1 MASTSGSVATNT
13 TYDSYFWVNW
23 SQSSQSVAENKTYID
38 WSCGVYCGHSFYSNA
53 IKMSAVSINGSK
65 VYEGGT
71 YSNFH
76 KGNHTIASGSMSI
89 DHNSDGSKTFWV
101 SAFTGWLYSNYNYS
115 SNGDSFDLTTIPRAS
130 QPTLS
135 KTSAN
140 FGEQITIYSNTA
152 SSTFKHKV
160 YYRIGSGAW
169 VQIIDED
176 PAAGSGGKYFTYSC
190 LWTIPKTLM
199 NNFPNSKTGTLEIGL
214 DTYTDTTFSNFIG
227 TKYVTL
233 TASVPVDD
241 TTKPSISMSISINN
255 GSLSS
260 TFDGIAIQGK
270 TRIDVTLSGE
280 AKYNA
285 NITGCSAVID
295 GKSYTAKYNS
305 TSGKYELTSNAIENY
320 GAVPAVGYVKDS
332 RGFTNSETNFAN
344 VTPYEKPLVIPLS
357 TENAIMCYRS
367 DGNGVRV
374 SNSTSVWIKAKR
386 KYYPVP
392 TLGIQNNFC
401 SLQYRFKATDG
412 SWSGWSDLISKSNL
426 DTNEYNALIPD
437 EVFNI
442 KKAYTIQIRAIDDIG
457 ESDTK
462 TFDIPTQDVALHLGK
477 GGRIVSVGTYCDYSK
492 PYSLQVEWDAYFKD
506 IYINGTKLVD
516 YIVEQGTNDIW
527 TYRKW
532 NSGIAECWGIATGST
547 ATNDDSSVPSST
559 TVELPFLFVTA
570 TQANIQ
576 PLRTS
581 ENGWRPERV
590 IPDIYNNI
598 SEITFHSYCIAEKDS
613 DEIFYSIEVKGT
625 WK

>member
-1 MASTSGSVATNT
+1 
-13 TYDSYFWVNW
+13 
-23 SQSSQSVAENKTYID
+23 
-38 WSCGVYCGHSFYSNA
+38 
-53 IKMSAVSINGSK
+53 
-65 VYEGGT
+65 
-71 YSNFH
+71 
-76 KGNHTIASGSMSI
+76 
-89 DHNSDGSKTFWV
+89 
-101 SAFTGWLYSNYNYS
+101 
-115 SNGDSFDLTTIPRAS
+115 
-130 QPTLS
+130 
-135 KTSAN
+135 
-140 FGEQITIYSNTA
+140 
-152 SSTFKHKV
+152 
-160 YYRIGSGAW
+160 
-169 VQIIDED
+169 
-176 PAAGSGGKYFTYSC
+176 
-190 LWTIPKTLM
+190 M

-241 TTKPSISMSISINN
+241 TTKPSISMSTSINN

-477 GGRIVSVGTYCDYSK
+477 GGKNVAVGTYCDYSEDYTFYSDWKAIFDKGFIDGTDTGWVAINNCVSYRVKCGYITIVGYSGGDITLTANDYKSVGTIPTQYK
-492 PYSLQVEWDAYFKD
+492 PATRIFFTWTAVGGGFDNQSAYVSTD
-506 IYINGTKLVD
+506 GSINL
-516 YIVEQGTNDIW
+516 Y
-527 TYRKW
+527 
-532 NSGIAECWGIATGST
+532 
-547 ATNDDSSVPSST
+547 
-559 TVELPFLFVTA
+559 TVESDKSYWAFT
-570 TQANIQ
+570 
-576 PLRTS
+576 
-581 ENGWRPERV
+581 
-590 IPDIYNNI
+590 
-598 SEITFHSYCIAEKDS
+598 ITYPI
-613 DEIFYSIEVKGT
+613 
-625 WK
+625 

>member
-115 SNGDSFDLTTIPRAS
+115 SNGDSFDLTTIPREA
-130 QPTLS
+130 
-135 KTSAN
+135 KITSAYDFN
-140 FGEQITIYSNTA
+140 DTQLPTVTYSNPLGNSA
-152 SSTFKHKV
+152 EELLICIADNRAYGV
-160 YYRIGSGAW
+160 YAPYRAI
-169 VQIIDED
+169 
-176 PAAGSGGKYFTYSC
+176 
-190 LWTIPKTLM
+190 
-199 NNFPNSKTGTLEIGL
+199 NKTGTLSYTFTQDDINLLKNITTNTLDISFVIRTKIGGSYYYNVSYKKFTMTENS
-214 DTYTDTTFSNFIG
+214 D
-227 TKYVTL
+227 
-233 TASVPVDD
+233 
-241 TTKPSISMSISINN
+241 TKPSISMSISINN

-260 TFDGIAIQGK
+260 TFDDIAIQGK

-320 GAVPAVGYVKDS
+320 GAVPVVGYVKDS

-374 SNSTSVWIKAKR
+374 SNSTSVWVKAKR

-516 YIVEQGTNDIW
+516 YIIEQGTNGIW

-532 NSGIAECWGIATGST
+532 NSGIAECWGIATGNT

-576 PLRTS
+576 PIRTS